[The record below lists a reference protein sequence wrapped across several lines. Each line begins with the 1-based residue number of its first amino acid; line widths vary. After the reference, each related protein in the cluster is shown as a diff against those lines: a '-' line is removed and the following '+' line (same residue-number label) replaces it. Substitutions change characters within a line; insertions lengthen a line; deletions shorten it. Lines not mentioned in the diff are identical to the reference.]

1 MLGKRGPPPE
11 KLAEL
16 FRLKYLQGDS
26 DRENLAEKLG
36 ISLTSVYKYERR
48 LEEKLVQ
55 KLGHVSRDRLS
66 LICPSCLEAQVYTDP
81 ENGECVCR
89 SCGLVIEQEADMVQT
104 LPFDTTY
111 ALTSNMSFGK
121 SLGGTLP
128 RQQLFKVLAKAP
140 AGTLDLPIRST
151 QIQVISSAVD
161 PPLVKKMLEYGSR
174 MLKDLGLDRDTDECH
189 LFADQYGRLLR
200 KIAGFIQV
208 SRVDVQPHLVVRA
221 ALCYLLRGNP
231 KKAKE
236 ASRKY
241 PFDSKYY
248 NMVAQ
253 VTELFNNTLP
263 RKASDRQ

>member
-1 MLGKRGPPPE
+1 M
-11 KLAEL
+11 
-16 FRLKYLQGDS
+16 
-26 DRENLAEKLG
+26 
-36 ISLTSVYKYERR
+36 IER
-48 LEEKLVQ
+48 
-55 KLGHVSRDRLS
+55 
-66 LICPSCLEAQVYTDP
+66 
-81 ENGECVCR
+81 
-89 SCGLVIEQEADMVQT
+89 EADAVRT

-128 RQQLFKVLAKAP
+128 RQQLFRVLAKAP

-174 MLKDLGLDRDTDECH
+174 VLKDLGLDRDTDECH

-200 KIAGFIQV
+200 KLAAFIQV
-208 SRVDVQPHLVVRA
+208 SRVSVQPHLVARA

-231 KKAKE
+231 ERAEE

-241 PFDSKYY
+241 PFDGKIY

-253 VTELFNNTLP
+253 AAELFKTRLVSAP
-263 RKASDRQ
+263 Q